1 MWLAFPPHE
10 HGPRAM
16 PVSEDELSDARA
28 ELGLN
33 SGVDTDGARA
43 VGADLASPEDDAALL
58 TEGLGSET
66 DADEMKHAPPGER
79 TPAASKGSPAVGQ
92 TMLGVTLHW
101 GNEYARWHTKRLTFQ
116 VAVISKLA
124 LTRARR
130 RHGELR
136 EASLRR
142 DHNLEAL
149 QHAAGTLSTAL
160 GNSLRAHDAGCGDD
174 ASAAQQQPDLAS
186 SAFSP
191 ASMANGAFESLSR
204 TELIAALA
212 KAQTERE
219 NLASALALVERTTDD
234 LRSRCEALTTRT
246 AAAEALERRTCAEL
260 DAERAHAAARK
271 SALECA
277 FQALARLQSKNRASK
292 AHAHESLANERT
304 RCAEALDDA
313 RAARTSEAKAR
324 ARVTEL
330 EANVDRLKQARST
343 LLREG
348 RSAARPAKA
357 LPVQYRHSRSRASP
371 SVPPRHQERRV
382 LKSAANKFRETVA
395 SLRDE
400 LERERQTAAQRI
412 AEALAQQTV
421 HAEAQ
426 PKPPRDEMVVPP
438 STPTPQHSPSPTVI
452 DDGGGGHAEPADAG
466 VSNQSLSLSEQICDL
481 QSRID
486 SELAARRRNT
496 EPAQAQH
503 EIQGA
508 GERPVRLQI
517 TVPEGGAPG
526 MELEFD
532 ADGRPM
538 SLVIPPDH
546 WPGDVFWVEI

>member
-33 SGVDTDGARA
+33 GGVGASAA
-43 VGADLASPEDDAALL
+43 VGTDLASPENAALP
-58 TEGLGSET
+58 TERMGSEA
-66 DADEMKHAPPGER
+66 DADETKHAPPGEQMPP
-79 TPAASKGSPAVGQ
+79 TSKGSAAVGQ

-160 GNSLRAHDAGCGDD
+160 GNNSMRAHGVDDAGCAADD
-174 ASAAQQQPDLAS
+174 ASAAQPHPDLAS
-186 SAFSP
+186 SAI
-191 ASMANGAFESLSR
+191 ANGALESLSR
-204 TELIAALA
+204 TELVAALA
-212 KAQTERE
+212 KAQAERE

-260 DAERAHAAARK
+260 DAERAATAARQ

-292 AHAHESLANERT
+292 ARAHESLANERT

-313 RAARTSEAKAR
+313 RAARTSEAATR
-324 ARVTEL
+324 ARVAEL
-330 EANVDRLKQARST
+330 EANVDRLKQARPPFLAGNALS
-343 LLREG
+343 
-348 RSAARPAKA
+348 SAARHAKA
-357 LPVQYRHSRSRASP
+357 WPFAASTLTLARVTPARQPGTSRAQVGGERVSRD
-371 SVPPRHQERRV
+371 RH
-382 LKSAANKFRETVA
+382 
-395 SLRDE
+395 
-400 LERERQTAAQRI
+400 
-412 AEALAQQTV
+412 
-421 HAEAQ
+421 
-426 PKPPRDEMVVPP
+426 
-438 STPTPQHSPSPTVI
+438 
-452 DDGGGGHAEPADAG
+452 
-466 VSNQSLSLSEQICDL
+466 
-481 QSRID
+481 
-486 SELAARRRNT
+486 LAARRAR
-496 EPAQAQH
+496 A
-503 EIQGA
+503 
-508 GERPVRLQI
+508 
-517 TVPEGGAPG
+517 
-526 MELEFD
+526 
-532 ADGRPM
+532 
-538 SLVIPPDH
+538 
-546 WPGDVFWVEI
+546 